1 MLSRASVARQ
11 FVRYASRTEK
21 ISVQLL
27 KDYQPL
33 GVAGEVVRVKPAFM
47 RNFLHVGNKACY
59 MVDGPRIPVVQRK
72 RETVVEKPRSK
83 VQEKVLAQEPQAKKE
98 SAPALSLDELSSLFT
113 TMRSTKGKKSP
124 SVGFQAESGAGES
137 VAYSLA
143 ELGDSLPDTFTLNG
157 KKYPI
162 TRDQLA
168 QSVFNST
175 GIEVPS
181 SVIKVV
187 GENGAAVEEITGSG
201 LYSWSFL
208 APGDVNILK
217 KKLRVQ

>member
-1 MLSRASVARQ
+1 MLSKSVARQ
-11 FVRYASRTEK
+11 FVRFASRTEK
-21 ISVQLL
+21 VSVQLL
-27 KDYQPL
+27 QDYQPL

-72 RETVVEKPRSK
+72 KDAVAEKPKRK
-83 VQEKVLAQEPQAKKE
+83 TQEKVLAQEPQAKKE

-113 TMRSTKGKKSP
+113 TMRSSKAKKSS
-124 SVGFQAESGAGES
+124 SVGFQAESSPVES
-137 VAYSLA
+137 VAYSLT
-143 ELGDSLPDTFTLNG
+143 ELGDSLADTFTLNA

-175 GIEVPS
+175 GIEVPA

-187 GENGAAVEEITGSG
+187 GENGSAVDEIAESG

-208 APGDVNILK
+208 APGDANILK

>member
-1 MLSRASVARQ
+1 MLSRTSVARQ
-11 FVRYASRTEK
+11 FVRYASKAEK

-27 KDYQPL
+27 QDYQPL

-59 MVDGPRIPVVQRK
+59 MVDGPKIPKRDVVSD
-72 RETVVEKPRSK
+72 KPKKKTPDS
-83 VQEKVLAQEPQAKKE
+83 VLAQEPQAKKE

-113 TMRSTKGKKSP
+113 TMRSSKTKKS
-124 SVGFQAESGAGES
+124 SVVGFQADTSAGE
-137 VAYSLA
+137 VAAYSLA
-143 ELGDSLPDTFTLNG
+143 ELGESLPDTFTLSG

-162 TRDQLA
+162 TREQLA

-187 GENGAAVEEITGSG
+187 GENGTAVEEIVESG
-201 LYSWSFL
+201 VYSWSFL
-208 APGDVNILK
+208 AAGDANILK

>member
-1 MLSRASVARQ
+1 MLSRTSVARQ
-11 FVRYASRTEK
+11 FVRYASKAEK

-27 KDYQPL
+27 QDYQPL

-59 MVDGPRIPVVQRK
+59 MVDGPKIPVVQRK
-72 RETVVEKPRSK
+72 RDVVSDKPKKKTPDS
-83 VQEKVLAQEPQAKKE
+83 VLAQEPQAKKE

-113 TMRSTKGKKSP
+113 TMRSSKTKKS
-124 SVGFQAESGAGES
+124 SVVGFQADTSAGE
-137 VAYSLA
+137 VAAYSLA
-143 ELGDSLPDTFTLNG
+143 ELGESLPDTFTLSG

-162 TRDQLA
+162 TREQLA

-187 GENGAAVEEITGSG
+187 GENGTAVEEIVESG
-201 LYSWSFL
+201 VYSWSFL
-208 APGDVNILK
+208 AAGDANILK